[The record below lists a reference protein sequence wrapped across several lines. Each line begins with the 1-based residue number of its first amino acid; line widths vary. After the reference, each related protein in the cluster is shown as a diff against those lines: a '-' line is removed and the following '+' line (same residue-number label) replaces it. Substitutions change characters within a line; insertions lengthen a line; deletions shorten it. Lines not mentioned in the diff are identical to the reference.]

1 MAEKILLQSDSE
13 WLRRTERP
21 STHVRAQC
29 TQTGEEKKHDY
40 NKTTKISQQA
50 AQTMLSESPA
60 RNSKKTL
67 L

>member
-29 TQTGEEKKHDY
+29 TQMREKKHDY